1 MYEEKSYTVKELPDS
16 LKPYEKFEALGP
28 GSLSDAELLAVI
40 IRSGTVNVRSIDL
53 CENILCHNNGSGLSN
68 LHSMTINELS
78 QIKGIGRVK
87 SIQLKCIAELAKR
100 MAKHNRSFGVSFSD
114 PESIAAYYME
124 DMRNFDR
131 ENIMLV
137 LLDTKSRKIHDMI
150 ISTGSVNSS
159 IASTRDIFYQALK
172 YGAVSIILLHNH
184 PSGDPIPSREDY
196 NVTDKVK
203 AAGDLIGISLLDHI
217 IIGDN
222 CFFSMRAEGRL

>member
-1 MYEEKSYTVKELPDS
+1 MYEKKGFTVKELPDS
-16 LKPYEKFEALGP
+16 LKPYEKFESFGP
-28 GSLSDAELLAVI
+28 GALSDAELLAVV

-53 CENILCHNNGSGLSN
+53 CENILCHNNGLGLSN
-68 LHSMTINELS
+68 LHTMTIKELTE
-78 QIKGIGRVK
+78 IKGIGRVK
-87 SIQLKCIAELAKR
+87 AIQLKCIAELTKR
-100 MAKHNRSFGVSFSD
+100 MARHSRSQGMSFKD

-124 DMRNFDR
+124 DMRNLDR

-137 LLDTKSRKIHDMI
+137 MLDSKSRKIHDMI

-172 YGAVSIILLHNH
+172 YGAVNIILLHNH
-184 PSGDPIPSREDY
+184 PSGDPVPSKEDFF
-196 NVTDKVK
+196 VTEKVK
-203 AAGDLIGISLLDHI
+203 DAGMIIGIGLLDHI